1 MSVMSVTGQI
11 KDYNRNFDKCE
22 DELRVHGQQ
31 RMDDLELLEKAIST
45 VQKQQTRLR
54 GNVDES
60 LQVKELMGLFIVGR
74 NMELTLS
81 FVEQAC

>member
-1 MSVMSVTGQI
+1 MHTNRISVIWVILCDFGLGQI

-60 LQVKELMGLFIVGR
+60 LQVKRVNVFM
-74 NMELTLS
+74 
-81 FVEQAC
+81 